1 MLEIAIS
8 IAAISVA
15 TSFVFVFLYLRA
27 RKSLHHFSGL
37 SDLELYRDECQ
48 RVADAAQASRES
60 DEKQTRSLQEAI
72 AELKTQVSQYQRVV
86 HDFKS
91 ATELRRHVA
100 ELSSFARGC
109 KTLAEIDEMI
119 ATQKS
124 KVESHLATLKEL
136 GFAVDSAENAKDVLV
151 QIAERKK
158 ALESLDK
165 EIQSVEE
172 TREMQLF
179 GFYHAKYDFDSS
191 EQYSRRLDTTRA
203 DQKKMIKEKA
213 AATCD
218 TEWTVEGSKTKGRK
232 MVNDQIRLLL
242 RAFNG
247 ECDAAVGKVRY
258 NNAVSLE
265 KRIEKSFE
273 QINKTGN
280 VNQISISRKYL
291 QLKLKELYLC
301 HEFQEKKQEEK
312 EEQRRIREQIREEEK
327 VDRELKKAKES
338 AEKEEEAKRRALEQ
352 ARAELDA
359 KAGRQTKKLEE
370 LVSKLENELQE
381 AIDRKSKAI
390 ARAQLTKSGHVYV
403 LSNIGSFGEGVY
415 KIGMT
420 RRLEP
425 LERVKEL
432 GDASVPFYFDVHA
445 MIYSEN
451 APELETKLHNHFAT
465 RRVNMVNLRR
475 EYFRVSLNEIREAV
489 GKHFGEVTFVTV
501 PEAEQYRETLALRAE
516 MEEDEQFDR
525 SSFFD
530 DVELELAERV

>member
-1 MLEIAIS
+1 MLEIS
-8 IAAISVA
+8 ISVA
-15 TSFVFVFLYLRA
+15 AVATITSLVLLVAYLKA
-27 RKSLHHFSGL
+27 RKSLRHFSAI
-37 SDLELYRDECQ
+37 SDVEQYRDECQ
-48 RVADAAQASRES
+48 RDAEAAQASRES
-60 DEKQTRSLQEAI
+60 AETQTQSLQNAI
-72 AELKTQVSQYQRVV
+72 VELKKEVSQYQRVV

-91 ATELRRHVA
+91 AVELRRHVA
-100 ELSSFARGC
+100 ELSRFADGC
-109 KTLAEIDEMI
+109 KTLAEIDKKI

-124 KVESHLATLKEL
+124 HVESNLATLKDL
-136 GFAVDSAENAKDVLV
+136 GFAVDSAKDAKEVIN
-151 QIAERKK
+151 QIADRQKTLKE
-158 ALESLDK
+158 LNK
-165 EIQSVEE
+165 EIQSIEE

-191 EQYSRRLDTTRA
+191 EQYSRRLDETRA
-203 DQKKMIKEKA
+203 GQKRMIKEKT

-218 TEWTVEGSKTKGRK
+218 TEWTVEGSKAKGKK
-232 MVNDQIRLLL
+232 MVNDQFRLLL

-265 KRIEKSFE
+265 NRMEKSFE
-273 QINKTGN
+273 QINKMGH
-280 VNQISISRKYL
+280 VNQVSISRKYL
-291 QLKLKELYLC
+291 QLKLQELYLC

-327 VDRELKKAKES
+327 VERELKKAKES

-352 ARAELDA
+352 ARSELDA
-359 KAGRQTKKLEE
+359 KAGQQTKKLEE
-370 LVSKLENELQE
+370 LVSKLENELQD

-403 LSNIGSFGEGVY
+403 LSNIGSFGEDVY

-432 GDASVPFYFDVHA
+432 GDASVPFFFDVHA

-451 APELETKLHNHFAT
+451 APDLETKLHNHFAT

-475 EYFRVSLNEIREAV
+475 EYFRVSLDEIREAV
-489 GKHFGEVTFVTV
+489 AKFFGEVTFVTV
-501 PEAEQYRETLALRAE
+501 PEAEQYRETLALLEE
-516 MEEDEQFDR
+516 MDDDGHFDR

-530 DVELELAERV
+530 EEELELAERV